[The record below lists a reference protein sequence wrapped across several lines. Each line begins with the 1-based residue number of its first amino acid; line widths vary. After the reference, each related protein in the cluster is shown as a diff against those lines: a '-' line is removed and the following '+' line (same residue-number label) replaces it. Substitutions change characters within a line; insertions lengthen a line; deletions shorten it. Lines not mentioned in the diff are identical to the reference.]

1 MKNSQKK
8 ILLRKELIKRKLP
21 TNISS
26 QEKKLFKNDELNHA
40 PDFYVIKKK
49 NIIIT
54 NNGLP
59 ILNDIKLLFDYL
71 DLNSVT
77 NFKYIK
83 IILLLLKYYVNVIY
97 YYLNIRKKEKT
108 IEEAVF
114 VNNRHSYGYFHWVCD
129 TLPKLI
135 FMKKNNTFNKK
146 KIVINSNFQKF
157 HQEYCKFINPRSFI
171 FQQKNSSLIIKN
183 FYYLSKIHNSGN
195 PRKISLSLLR
205 NFFIKKKNK
214 LYKKIYIS
222 RKFQN
227 KRAFINEHE
236 FCKYLRKKKFE
247 IHYFENYSIKKQI
260 DLISK
265 TKLLIGFSGAGLVN
279 CIWLPK
285 NSSIIDL
292 RPKTDKYVNPFF
304 SISNII
310 KFKYNFFLC
319 NKTNY
324 LESNHYANFMI
335 DIDKFD
341 KKFNKIL

>member
-135 FMKKNNTFNKK
+135 FMKK
-146 KIVINSNFQKF
+146 
-157 HQEYCKFINPRSFI
+157 
-171 FQQKNSSLIIKN
+171 IIH
-183 FYYLSKIHNSGN
+183 L
-195 PRKISLSLLR
+195 
-205 NFFIKKKNK
+205 IKKK
-214 LYKKIYIS
+214 L
-222 RKFQN
+222 
-227 KRAFINEHE
+227 
-236 FCKYLRKKKFE
+236 
-247 IHYFENYSIKKQI
+247 
-260 DLISK
+260 
-265 TKLLIGFSGAGLVN
+265 
-279 CIWLPK
+279 
-285 NSSIIDL
+285 
-292 RPKTDKYVNPFF
+292 
-304 SISNII
+304 
-310 KFKYNFFLC
+310 
-319 NKTNY
+319 
-324 LESNHYANFMI
+324 
-335 DIDKFD
+335 
-341 KKFNKIL
+341 